1 MRINEIINE
10 TQLNELDL
18 KKLAA
23 AGAMSA
29 AALGAQ
35 GNPLVDHPNV
45 FGQPGRPVANSPM
58 PAISDSA
65 SKNED
70 GTITISYK
78 GNDYQAIMY
87 NKDELQPRLPP
98 NAQLIIIPMAQLGIR
113 GLGKYIGTIVGDKI
127 YIPK

>member
-1 MRINEIINE
+1 MRINEIVNE
-10 TQLNELDL
+10 AQLNELDL

-23 AGAMSA
+23 AGALGV

-35 GNPLVDHPNV
+35 GNPLIDHPKV
-45 FGQPGRPVANSPM
+45 FGQPGFPTANTPM

-87 NKDELQPRLPP
+87 SKDELQPRLPP
-98 NAQLIIIPMAQLGIR
+98 NSQKIIIPMAQLGIR
-113 GLGKYIGTIVGDKI
+113 GLGKYIGTIVGNKV
-127 YIPK
+127 YIAQ

>member
-1 MRINEIINE
+1 MRINEIMNE
-10 TQLNELDL
+10 TELNELNL

-35 GNPLVDHPNV
+35 ANPLIDHPSV
-45 FGQPGRPVANSPM
+45 FGQPGRPVASSPM

-65 SKNED
+65 TKNED

-78 GNDYQAIMY
+78 GNDYQAVMY
-87 NKDELQPRLPP
+87 NKDEIQPRLPP
-98 NAQLIIIPMAQLGIR
+98 NAQYIIIPMAQLGIR
-113 GLGKYIGTIVGDKI
+113 GIGKYIGVIVSDKI
-127 YIPK
+127 YIAK